1 MTNWKEILIK
11 PSDSLEHAIK
21 VLHEGGLRIALVVD
35 KHNKLLGT
43 VTDGDIRRA
52 LINKL
57 TMKSQITRVMKNDPI
72 KVSKAFST
80 KELLKLMTSK
90 GLIHM
95 PIVDGNGILFDL
107 KTIDHLIK
115 NPTLKN
121 PIFLMAGGF
130 GKRLRPLTE
139 NIPKPLLKVGDKPII
154 ETIIKQFIECGFN
167 EFYIST
173 HYKSEKIREYFKDGS
188 EFGAHIQYIHEDIPL
203 GTAGSLGLLPR
214 DIPDLPVIVMNGDLL
229 TKVDFNNLLEFH
241 NASGADATMCVREYD
256 IQVPFGVVKMKEGR
270 IQKITEKPVHNFF
283 VNAGIYVLNHKLIKK
298 VDGESYLDMPDLLKN
313 ELDNKGI
320 NAFPIHEYWLDIGR
334 IEEYKKGNQDA
345 ALFNK

>member
-1 MTNWKEILIK
+1 LTNWKEILIK

-154 ETIIKQFIECGFN
+154 ETIIKQFIEQGFH

-173 HYKSEKIREYFKDGS
+173 HYKSELIREHFKDGS
-188 EFGAHIQYIHEDIPL
+188 QFGATIHYIHEEIPL
-203 GTAGSLGLLPR
+203 GTAGSLGLLPS
-214 DIPDLPVIVMNGDLL
+214 DIPNLPIIVMNGDLL

-241 NASGADATMCVREYD
+241 KFSGADATMCVREYD
-256 IQVPFGVVKMKEGR
+256 IQVPFGVVEIKEGKIR
-270 IQKITEKPVHNFF
+270 KITEKPVQKFF
-283 VNAGIYVLNHKLIKK
+283 VNAGIYVLNNNLIKK
-298 VDGESYLDMPDLLKN
+298 IDGRSYLDMPNFLEN
-313 ELDNKGI
+313 ELDNQGV
-320 NAFPIHEYWLDIGR
+320 NAFPVHEYWLDIGR
-334 IEEYKKGNQDA
+334 IEEYKKGNLDA
-345 ALFNK
+345 ELFN